1 MASATSSAK
10 TAPKKKVVKAPT
22 NHPSTL
28 KMVQDA
34 IEDMHDPKGVPAI
47 RIKSYISEKYKD
59 IDPNSLKY
67 RLRQALKK
75 GIEKGVII
83 QSKSTADK
91 PVLLSRFKL
100 VKQKPEK
107 KEKEKKAKPTTKIV
121 KSSTDKEKTTA
132 KKSPKKT
139 KAVTGKTKE
148 KETNTKTTKVKTPV
162 KKTTAV
168 KPKPKTAKPKV
179 HYLNTARHVYLFFYL
194 FCGNFSY

>member
-1 MASATSSAK
+1 MASAKSVAK

-34 IEDMHDPKGVPAI
+34 IEDMNDPKGVPAV
-47 RIKSYISEKYKD
+47 RIKSYISEKYKE

-83 QSKSTADK
+83 QSKSTAGK

-100 VKQKPEK
+100 VTQKPEK
-107 KEKEKKAKPTTKIV
+107 KEKEKKPAEPVKKAKPTTKVV
-121 KSSTDKEKTTA
+121 KASTEKKKTTP

-148 KETNTKTTKVKTPV
+148 KETKPKKVKTPV
-162 KKTTAV
+162 KTPV
-168 KPKPKTAKPKV
+168 VVQPKPKV
-179 HYLNTARHVYLFFYL
+179 NYLD
-194 FCGNFSY
+194 

>member
-1 MASATSSAK
+1 MASATSAAK

-28 KMVQDA
+28 EMVQDA
-34 IEDMHDPKGVPAI
+34 IQAMHDPKGVPAV
-47 RIKSYISEKYKD
+47 RIKSYICEKYKE

-75 GIEKGVII
+75 GIEKEVII
-83 QSKSTADK
+83 QSKSTAEK

-107 KEKEKKAKPTTKIV
+107 KEKEKKPAEPVKKAKPTTKVV
-121 KSSTDKEKTTA
+121 KSATDKEKTTA

-139 KAVTGKTKE
+139 KAVTGKTNE
-148 KETNTKTTKVKTPV
+148 KETKTKTKKVKTPV
-162 KKTTAV
+162 KKTATV
-168 KPKPKTAKPKV
+168 QPKPKTAKPKV
-179 HYLNTARHVYLFFYL
+179 NYLNTTRQVY
-194 FCGNFSY
+194 